1 MARSLRIEYP
11 GALYHITS
19 RGDGQENIFLSDD
32 DRAFFITHLS
42 EICARCGWLCYAFCL
57 MSNHYHLLIETP
69 QENLSKGMQLLN
81 GIYTQKFNRVHH
93 RVGHVFQ
100 GRFKAIL
107 VEKDSYLLELCRY
120 IVLNPVRAHMVA
132 EAADWE
138 WSSYN
143 DTIRAKSRS
152 PWLPTELILNL
163 FGTEL
168 PCAIKKYKQFVLEG
182 MTAKPLWTGLK
193 KQIFLGSDDFVDNM
207 QNRIDLEKN
216 LINIPK
222 SQYTPKGLTLAEYE
236 TKSSDRNECIRL
248 AYSSGQF
255 SLAEIGDY
263 FRLHYSRVSR
273 IIKKQSL

>member
-19 RGDGQENIFLSDD
+19 RGDGQENIFLSDE
-32 DRAFFITHLS
+32 DRALFTTLLS
-42 EICARCGWLCYAFCL
+42 EINARCSWLCYAFCL

-69 QENLSKGMQLLN
+69 EKNLSKGMQLLN
-81 GIYTQKFNRVHH
+81 GIYTQKFNKAHR

-120 IVLNPVRAHMVA
+120 IVLNPVRAHMVETA
-132 EAADWE
+132 SDWE

-143 DTIRAKSRS
+143 DTIGLSSKF
-152 PWLPTELILNL
+152 PWLSTELILNL
-163 FGTEL
+163 FHADL
-168 PCAIKKYKQFVLEG
+168 SNARKKYKQFVLEG
-182 MTAKPLWTGLK
+182 ISAEPLWAKLK
-193 KQIFLGSDDFVDNM
+193 KQIFLGSEHFVNKM
-207 QNRIDLEKN
+207 QNTIDLEKN
-216 LINIPK
+216 LMNIPK
-222 SQYTPKGLTLAEYE
+222 SQYTPMRLSLAEYE
-236 TKSSDRNECIRL
+236 MQSSNRNECIRL

-255 SLAEIGDY
+255 TLAEIGCY

-273 IIKKQSL
+273 IIKEHAV